1 MATAFPYDRY
11 VTGRNFTGRRNER
24 KSLGNLISQN
34 EHVAIYEPENSGKS
48 SLVQQVLL
56 DLRLSGRQFA
66 AARLSLMGIRTLQDF
81 LIAYGSAVI
90 KAVAATPDEYA
101 SLVSGYL
108 ADTHFVFDGQAFSE
122 RGEIISTTWTPGP
135 SDIDAMLALPGSLA
149 SRGLP
154 IVFMIEEFQNIVFC
168 DDGND
173 SLLRALEKAISS
185 QKSSEGPKCT
195 YLFMGSR
202 VNAMKEIFE
211 KRHFFYRFVQ
221 HFPIGEVSERDIID
235 YVVRGFV
242 TSGKVVEKELL
253 LGMCKL
259 FRNNMWYI
267 NSFIS
272 ICDSLSKGYISEPIL
287 VEALDS
293 VIALQRP
300 RFKMIMDD
308 LTTFQV
314 NLLRAIL
321 EGNKKFSSTEVIRHY
336 ALNSSANVKRL
347 KDALCK
353 KEIITFD
360 DMDEPVVLDPLF
372 EYWAKKYYFKIRE

>member
-66 AARLSLMGIRTLQDF
+66 AARLSMMNIRSLQDF

-108 ADTHFVFDGQAFSE
+108 SDTHFVFDSQAFSE
-122 RGEIISTTWTPGP
+122 RGEIISTNWTIGP
-135 SDIDAMLALPGSLA
+135 DDIDAMLCLPGNLA

-154 IVFMIEEFQNIVFC
+154 IVFMLEEFQNIVFC
-168 DDGND
+168 DDGSD
-173 SLLRALEKAISS
+173 SLLRAMEKALSS

-195 YLFMGSR
+195 FLFMGSR
-202 VNAMKEIFE
+202 VNAMKDIFE

-272 ICDSLSKGYISEPIL
+272 ICDSLSKGYISEPVL
-287 VEALDS
+287 VEALDNI
-293 VIALQRP
+293 IALQRP

-360 DMDEPVVLDPLF
+360 EMDEPVVLDPLF
-372 EYWAKKYYFKIRE
+372 EYWAKKYYFNIRE